1 MQCTQGSSE
10 RIGGDENELAAVPD
24 FDDGFRGATGKR
36 DTLDDALDFARF
48 NVALARGDAA
58 GEDDVFEV
66 EDGVLVIVK
75 FIRNVGGNDVIE
87 RAHQRTN
94 LSNSRTLRASILRR

>member
-1 MQCTQGSSE
+1 MT
-10 RIGGDENELAAVPD
+10 D
-24 FDDGFRGATGKR
+24 FDDGFRGAIGKR

-66 EDGVLVIVK
+66 EDGELVIVK
-75 FIRNVGGNDVIE
+75 FIRSVGGNDVVE
-87 RAHQRTN
+87 RAQQRTN
-94 LSNSRTLRASILRR
+94 LSNSRTLRGNILQR